1 MKLWGALSLLTR
13 KWLHRHRPPD
23 AIGQK
28 LVFLETDP
36 RGLLELLFLVFTWRY
51 LLNFF
56 KASNMTRWF
65 IKTLLHEIHCHCEQL
80 IVINQHEFS
89 IIDSHAWICSYCC
102 LHCMSMKLEK
112 YHLRNGAQCCIC
124 IHLSSVSN
132 EISSIVSFSVCW
144 ILICVI
150 VCLQIAK
157 HPDACWQF

>member
-1 MKLWGALSLLTR
+1 M
-13 KWLHRHRPPD
+13 
-23 AIGQK
+23 
-28 LVFLETDP
+28 
-36 RGLLELLFLVFTWRY
+36 FTWRY

-65 IKTLLHEIHCHCEQL
+65 IKTLLHEIHFHCEQL

-89 IIDSHAWICSYCC
+89 IIDSHAWICSYRC

-112 YHLRNGAQCCIC
+112 YHLRNGAQCCIF

-150 VCLQIAK
+150 VCVLANCKVSLCMLTILILWIPGIRLMVASRDSKLQVGYSRHLYIYTLNSTQ
-157 HPDACWQF
+157 P